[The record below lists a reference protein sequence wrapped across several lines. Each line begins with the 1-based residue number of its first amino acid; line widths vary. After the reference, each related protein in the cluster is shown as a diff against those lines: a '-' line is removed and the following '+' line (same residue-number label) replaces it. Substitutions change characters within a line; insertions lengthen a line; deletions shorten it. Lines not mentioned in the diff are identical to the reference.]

1 MSPLRGSA
9 IDAAVV
15 QTLLGYGLPL
25 VVLVMFASAAGVPTG
40 VPILVVLLMAGA
52 HLVGSLPWLALA
64 ILLVALAE
72 LTGTVMLHLIARNG
86 GGRLLERLSHDR
98 QDRVHAS
105 FDRWRGR
112 LGGRDVA
119 AIAVLRLIPVV
130 RMGTTIGAGLIGIRL
145 RDFVLGSAVAALI
158 WTGLPLILGY
168 TFSSRLEML
177 EGYYAHT
184 VSSLPVLLGIT
195 SLVLV
200 AAVLIKSPA
209 TRLRLRAA
217 LAPIYPPFRGS
228 SPRLPLAE
236 IPQETPPV
244 VH

>member
-1 MSPLRGSA
+1 MSPFRGSA

-40 VPILVVLLMAGA
+40 VPIVVVLLMAGA
-52 HLVGSLPWLALA
+52 YLIDSLPWLALV

-72 LTGTVMLHLIARNG
+72 LAGTVMLHLIAKNG
-86 GGRLLERLSHDR
+86 GGRLLDRLSHDR
-98 QDRVHAS
+98 QERVHTT

-112 LGGRDVA
+112 FGGRDVA

-130 RMGTTIGAGLIGIRL
+130 RMGTTIGTGLIGIRL
-145 RDFVLGSAVAALI
+145 RDFVLGSTVAALI

-168 TFSSRLEML
+168 TFRSRQETLEA
-177 EGYYAHT
+177 YYALT
-184 VSSLPVLLGIT
+184 VSALPVLLGVT
-195 SLVLV
+195 CLVFV

-209 TRLRLRAA
+209 TRDRIRAA
-217 LAPIYPPFRGS
+217 LASILPPFRGTAS
-228 SPRLPLAE
+228 GLPLAE
-236 IPQETPPV
+236 LPQETPPV

>member
-1 MSPLRGSA
+1 MPPFRGSA

-25 VVLVMFASAAGVPTG
+25 VILVMFASAAGVPTG
-40 VPILVVLLMAGA
+40 VPIVVVLLMAGA
-52 HLVGSLPWLALA
+52 YLVGSLLWLALA

-72 LTGTVMLHLIARNG
+72 LAGTVMLHLIAKNG

-98 QDRVHAS
+98 QERVHAT

-130 RMGTTIGAGLIGIRL
+130 RMGTTIGTGLIGIRL
-145 RDFVLGSAVAALI
+145 RDFVLGSAVAALV

-168 TFSSRLEML
+168 TFRAQLETI

-184 VSSLPVLLGIT
+184 VSALPLLLGIT
-195 SLVLV
+195 SLVLIM
-200 AAVLIKSPA
+200 AVLVKSPA
-209 TRLRLRAA
+209 TRVRLRAA
-217 LAPIYPPFRGS
+217 LAPIYPPFRNT
-228 SPRLPLAE
+228 PPLPLAE
-236 IPQETPPV
+236 IAQETPPV
-244 VH
+244 VN